1 MMTEQVDIAATGRRV
16 RRGVGLAALCLVA
29 AAGCLGLGYLAL
41 VAMYAHPVFSATTPH
56 NYPAAWY
63 MNVDYEAG
71 LVEGGRAARYQEG
84 ITRESSWPGE
94 YKFQPGS
101 IGEQN
106 WINDQ
111 IAQAVRR
118 KSGFVEPDNLESKPI
133 DWIKNLMR
141 QIDAAGLKFV
151 GKNLNAKQ
159 VEELGKL
166 RGRDGTPIMVGNTF
180 EVDNTN
186 AIMKPQQYDAARRA
200 AGLPDLPGRFV
211 SFGKGEQGPG
221 IALESATIQNLAKE
235 AAKYRN
241 MATHWAPEEYR
252 GSKVVAAPGRP
263 AEPRRPQI
271 WREWL
276 QERRR
281 SMFSASPAPG

>member
-1 MMTEQVDIAATGRRV
+1 MRASRYRCHGTQGSSRGRSGR
-16 RRGVGLAALCLVA
+16 LLCLVA
-29 AAGCLGLGYLAL
+29 AAAC
-41 VAMYAHPVFSATTPH
+41 AMYAHPPVFSATTPH

-84 ITRESSWPGE
+84 ITRESSWRGE

-133 DWIKNLMR
+133 KWIADLMR
-141 QIDAAGLKFV
+141 QVDAAGLKFV
-151 GKNLNAKQ
+151 GKNLNARQ
-159 VEELGKL
+159 VIELGKL

-180 EVDNTN
+180 EVDNAN
-186 AIMKPQQYDAARRA
+186 AMSPREYDAARRA

-211 SFGKGEQGPG
+211 SFGKGEQGG
-221 IALESATIQNLAKE
+221 GVALESSTIQNLARE
-235 AAKYRN
+235 TAKYKN
-241 MATHWAPEEYR
+241 MATHWAPVEYR
-252 GSKVVAAPGRP
+252 DSRVVAAPGRP
-263 AEPRRPQI
+263 AEPRRPQT

-281 SMFSASPAPG
+281 TMFSASPTPG